1 MKRSIKNMAMTLS
14 LGALMFGAWAC
25 GAQGQSSSPS
35 GEGELEE
42 RDSPKQTSAPALK
55 QYTSKA
61 DGFSTS
67 SFWVESEQ
75 GVVVFDAQFLPEY
88 AEALMAEIAA
98 QTSKPIT
105 DVVISHANPDKYNG
119 LEVIRAKHP
128 EVKIWATPQIVARI
142 KEVDAGKKGF
152 FGPQYGERYPQGLV
166 LPDELISA
174 PQVLRRGSLEIELIP
189 MGAGV
194 STAHLVSLIKS
205 SGELVVGDLL
215 HNKTHGWL
223 AEGFSQQWLERLDAL
238 ERLGAKRFLPGRGA
252 PGGAELIA
260 QQRDYL
266 KGFQACVASELEGAG
281 QEADIATIK
290 ACILARFPDHQIE
303 AMVDFSIPGE
313 LEAQRARLD

>member
-1 MKRSIKNMAMTLS
+1 MKRTIKNMAVTLS
-14 LGALMFGAWAC
+14 FGALMFGAWAC
-25 GAQGQSSSPS
+25 GAQGPSSPPN
-35 GEGELEE
+35 EELEA
-42 RDSPKQTSAPALK
+42 PTPPSAPMLK

-75 GVVVFDAQFLPEY
+75 GVIVFDAQFLPEY

-98 QTSKPIT
+98 QSSKPIT

-119 LEVIRAKHP
+119 LEAMRAKHP
-128 EVKIWATPQIVARI
+128 DVKIWATPQIVARI

-174 PQVLRRGSLEIELIP
+174 RQVLRRGSLEIELIP

-215 HNKTHGWL
+215 HKKTHGWL
-223 AEGFSQQWLERLDAL
+223 AEGFSQQWLERLDEL
-238 ERLGAKRFLPGRGA
+238 ERLGGKRFLPGRGA
-252 PGGAELIA
+252 PGGGELIA

-266 KGFQACVASELEGAG
+266 KGFQACVASELERAG
-281 QEADIATIK
+281 QQADITNIK
-290 ACILARFPDHQIE
+290 ACIVSRFPDHQIE